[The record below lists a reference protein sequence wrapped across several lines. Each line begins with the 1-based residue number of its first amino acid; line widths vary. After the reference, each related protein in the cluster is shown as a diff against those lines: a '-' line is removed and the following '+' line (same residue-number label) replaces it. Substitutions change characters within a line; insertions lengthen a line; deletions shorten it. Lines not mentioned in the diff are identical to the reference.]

1 MKLVDAGRGSF
12 RVRPP
17 RFILK
22 KQIEAYPTVTDS
34 PVKVLIINR
43 TKNTR

>member
-1 MKLVDAGRGSF
+1 MWGAVHPESA
-12 RVRPP
+12 P

-22 KQIEAYPTVTDS
+22 KLVEAYPTVTDS

>member
-1 MKLVDAGRGSF
+1 MGKAPI
-12 RVRPP
+12 RPLF

-22 KQIEAYPTVTDS
+22 RLVETYPTVTDS
-34 PVKVLIINR
+34 PVKALIINS

>member
-1 MKLVDAGRGSF
+1 MRGAVHSGSA
-12 RVRPP
+12 P

-22 KQIEAYPTVTDS
+22 KLVEAYPTVTDS
-34 PVKVLIINR
+34 PVKALIINR

>member
-1 MKLVDAGRGSF
+1 MGKAPI
-12 RVRPP
+12 RPLF

-22 KQIEAYPTVTDS
+22 KLVEAYPTVTDS
-34 PVKVLIINR
+34 PVKALTINR

>member
-1 MKLVDAGRGSF
+1 MGKTPI
-12 RVRPP
+12 RPLF

-22 KQIEAYPTVTDS
+22 KLVEAYPTVTDS
-34 PVKVLIINR
+34 PVKALIINR